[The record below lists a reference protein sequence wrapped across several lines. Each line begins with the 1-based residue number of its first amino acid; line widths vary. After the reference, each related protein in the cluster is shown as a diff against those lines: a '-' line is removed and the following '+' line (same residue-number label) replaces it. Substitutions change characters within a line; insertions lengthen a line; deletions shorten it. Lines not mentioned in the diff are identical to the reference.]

1 MAFHHIALATND
13 VEATHDFYTRA
24 MGFTLAKV
32 EAIPT
37 PEGAWAKHLF
47 YNTGDGMLAFWELH
61 DETLPSPQ
69 GGMSEVYGLPLWV
82 NHMAF
87 RAEDQTHLDD
97 CRQRWLDNGI
107 DVTEVDHN
115 WCVSIYAVDPN
126 GHLVEWCLTTRALTD
141 QDREQA
147 LVSLNDPNP
156 ELLAAKVP
164 KVQKARRKA
173 ATPTT

>member
-1 MAFHHIALATND
+1 MAFHHVALATTD
-13 VEATHDFYTRA
+13 AEATHDFYTRS

-37 PEGAWAKHLF
+37 PNGTGWAKHLF
-47 YNTGDGMLAFWELH
+47 YNTGDGMIAFWELH
-61 DETLPSPQ
+61 DETLPSPE

-82 NHMAF
+82 NHLAF
-87 RAEDQTHLDD
+87 RAEDNAHLDH

-107 DVTEVDHN
+107 HVTEVDHH

-126 GHLVEWCLTTRALTD
+126 GHLVEWCLDTRALTD

-147 LVSLNDPNP
+147 QVSRTDPNP
-156 ELLAAKVP
+156 QLLQAKEP
-164 KVQKARRKA
+164 KVYKAPRNA
-173 ATPTT
+173 S